1 MKPIIKWAGGKEKE
15 LPIIKK
21 YKPDHIDRFI
31 EPFVGGGSVFLG
43 LENNKNCIND
53 KSSELINLY
62 ECLKNK
68 NKSFVT
74 HINYLFDKFSD
85 INDLASEKDSVDL
98 YKKKISIDD
107 FISIYK
113 KSLVVIGEIDSD
125 VFLKEVYRNLKSKLR
140 RLEKIEKKNTLLLN
154 NDITLNI
161 ETSLKSAFYMTVR
174 YLYNHPDNYKLC
186 KGKRASIYFFIR
198 EYCYSSMFRYNKD
211 GKFNVPYGGMS
222 YNRKNLDN
230 KINYITSKE
239 VYDLLKNTDIQ
250 SLDFEKFLNLVK
262 PKKNDFIFLD
272 PPYDSEFSSYSGSS
286 FGKNEQI
293 RLRDYLLSTSAKF
306 MLIIKNTDFIFNLYK
321 NNKFYISDFDKK
333 YMVSFMNRNN
343 RDVKHLLITN
353 YEMR

>member
-21 YKPDHIDRFI
+21 YQPDQVDRLI

-43 LENNKNCIND
+43 LENTKNCIND

-68 NKSFVT
+68 NKSFIT
-74 HINYLFDKFSD
+74 HINYLFKKFSD
-85 INDLASEKDSVDL
+85 IDDLVSKKDCCDL
-98 YKKKISIDD
+98 YKKKISIND
-107 FISIYK
+107 FISKYK
-113 KSLVVIGEIDSD
+113 NSLVKIGEIDSNI
-125 VFLKEVYRNLKSKLR
+125 FLKEVYRNLKSKLR
-140 RLEKIEKKNTLLLN
+140 RLEKIEIKNNTLSKD
-154 NDITLNI
+154 DIFINI
-161 ETSLKSAFYMTVR
+161 ETALKSSFYMTVR
-174 YLYNHPDNYKLC
+174 YLYNYPEKYKLC

-222 YNRKNLDN
+222 YNRKSLNN

-239 VYDLLKNTDIQ
+239 VTNLLKKTDIKN
-250 SLDFEKFLNLVK
+250 LDFEDFLNIVE

-272 PPYDSEFSSYSGSS
+272 PPYDSEFSSYSGNS

-293 RLRDYLLSTSAKF
+293 RLRDYLLNTSAKF